1 MLVLKVEY
9 SRIEKD
15 LNVNVKKRVTK
26 LFVGGE
32 VVIYSEYPV
41 NSLGDGYHEV
51 ADNHTSFICG
61 PKCDVNIP
69 CNIATM
75 DIFDIG
81 NKLLYSILILPGC
94 KCSFLIDGIVINV
107 FETSV

>member
-1 MLVLKVEY
+1 MLVLRVEY
-9 SRIEKD
+9 SHIEED
-15 LNVNVKKRVTK
+15 LNVKKRVTK

-32 VVIYSEYPV
+32 VVIYAEYPIS
-41 NSLGDGYHEV
+41 SLGEDYYKM

-61 PKCDVNIP
+61 PKCDVNTP

-75 DIFDIG
+75 DIFDTG
-81 NKLLYSILILPGC
+81 NKLLYSIFILPGC

-107 FETSV
+107 FDTFV